1 MRAALISPTEF
12 LDDVQ
17 PFSNYHLALTHRI
30 IFDSRYRDFY
40 AKRSKAGDFI
50 ILDNSAAEKKGR
62 SVPLKDVV
70 LAAVLIK
77 PSVVVLPDYLFDS
90 DRTLDELENALRSPQ
105 LRFLLRV
112 LPDVKLCAV
121 VQGVDQADWLECA
134 SILNDSRNG
143 IGVLGIPMLTTQ
155 LFGSRSEALK
165 KIGKGIKKP
174 CHLFGFWKGTPLS
187 EIEKE
192 REFEFVMGVDTSKP
206 VRLAVQG
213 RGLDQWTSL
222 EKDRGF
228 MERRHSSVDLNLLR
242 QNCQDFVDLCGGGK
256 HEPNMPALW

>member
-1 MRAALISPTEF
+1 MKTALISPTEF
-12 LDDVQ
+12 LEQTQ
-17 PFSNYHLALTHRI
+17 PFSNYHLALTHKV

-77 PSVVVLPDYLFDS
+77 PSIIVLPDYLFDS

-121 VQGVDQADWLECA
+121 VQGLEQDDWLECF
-134 SILNDSRNG
+134 SILNDPRNG
-143 IGVLGIPMLTTQ
+143 IHHLGIPKVAGQ
-155 LFGSRSEALK
+155 IFGHRWIALER
-165 KIGKGIKKP
+165 IRRRVKKP
-174 CHLFGFWKGTPLS
+174 CHLFGVWWKDTLDDVVLETQFSFVQGIDTP
-187 EIEKE
+187 
-192 REFEFVMGVDTSKP
+192 KP
-206 VRLAVQG
+206 VRLAVHG
-213 RGLDQWTSL
+213 MGLDRWNEVPRGRDFL
-222 EKDRGF
+222 ERKYSGVNLELLKANCAGF
-228 MERRHSSVDLNLLR
+228 VQVCE
-242 QNCQDFVDLCGGGK
+242 GK
-256 HEPNMPALW
+256 